1 MLPCRLQV
9 GPRLSELVEGERPT
23 DRYYFYDGLKYNGH
37 LVDLKEATWGHMANL
52 WLVHSIG
59 AYQAYRSDCG
69 RSLDQ
74 MSSPCRRKRVQLKR

>member
-1 MLPCRLQV
+1 VLPCRLQV

-59 AYQAYRSDCG
+59 AYQTYPSVLTAAVHLTRCHHPAGGSEC
-69 RSLDQ
+69 S
-74 MSSPCRRKRVQLKR
+74 